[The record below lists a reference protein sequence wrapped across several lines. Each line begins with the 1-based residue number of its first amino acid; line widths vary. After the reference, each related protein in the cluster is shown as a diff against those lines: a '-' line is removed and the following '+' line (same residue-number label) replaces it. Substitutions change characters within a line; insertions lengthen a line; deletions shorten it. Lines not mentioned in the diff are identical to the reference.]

1 MREAVRVWLVNQY
14 ATPAAHSGGTRHYS
28 LARALRPH
36 GIDVEIFCSTR
47 NYHTGAVIADPGRID
62 CDGVTFT
69 FLDTGHAPAVGRRSG
84 RLATM
89 IGFRRAF
96 RRTVRRRS
104 DSPAVI
110 VGSTPSLIAA
120 WGALEEAK
128 RRAVPFVLE
137 VRDLW
142 PQTLVDVGGYSRW
155 HPGVMAFG
163 ALERALYRR
172 ARHIIT
178 LLPQAEA
185 HIARRSGSPPA
196 ITWIPNGV
204 DLALAQRS
212 RADGCNGADGSG
224 AGTFVVMYAG
234 AHGPANALDAILD
247 AAALLERRHPGRF
260 RLELVGDGHDKSR
273 LRNRAEVERLRNV
286 RFRDSVAKADVYQ
299 VLEGADALIVN
310 MNPGALYRS
319 GISLNKLYDYLAV
332 GRPIV
337 FGTDAA
343 NNPVLEANAGVTVP
357 PNDPE
362 ALAGAVEQVAA
373 LSPAEREALGA
384 RARSYVEAHH
394 DIVRLAERFATVLRS
409 LVPGPS
415 QPAAVA

>member
-1 MREAVRVWLVNQY
+1 MLESVRVWLVNQY
-14 ATPAAHSGGTRHYS
+14 ATPATHSGGTRHFS
-28 LARALRPH
+28 LARALQPL
-36 GIDVEIFCSTR
+36 GIEVEIFCSTR
-47 NYHTGAVIADPGRID
+47 NYLTGAAIAEPGRSER
-62 CDGVTFT
+62 DGVTFT

-89 IGFRRAF
+89 VGFRRAF
-96 RRTVRRRS
+96 RRAARHRR

-120 WGALEEAK
+120 WGAWEEAK

-142 PQTLVDVGGYSRW
+142 PQTLVDVGGYPRW
-155 HPGVMAFG
+155 HPGVLIFG

-185 HIARRSGSPPA
+185 HIARRSGRAPA
-196 ITWIPNGV
+196 VTWIPNGV
-204 DLALAQRS
+204 DLTLARRS
-212 RADGCNGADGSG
+212 REGRNGHGGSG
-224 AGTFVVMYAG
+224 GGPFVLMYAG

-260 RLELVGDGHDKSR
+260 RLELVGDGHDKPR
-273 LRNRAEVERLRNV
+273 LRDRAETERLGNV
-286 RFRDSVAKADVYQ
+286 RFLDSVAKAEVYQ

-343 NNPVLEANAGVTVP
+343 NNPVLEADAGVTVP

-362 ALAGAVEQVAA
+362 AMASAVERVAA

-394 DIVRLAERFATVLRS
+394 DIARLAERFATVLRS
-409 LVPGPS
+409 LVPGAS